1 MITVSAWVVFQLA
14 NFSQYELPL
23 KNDIMPFKN
32 TVMLICKAK
41 GKDQVRLC
49 KNVSD
54 SQAVFAQLGLSNEAD
69 LKGLA

>member
-1 MITVSAWVVFQLA
+1 MITWISAWCLSFS

-54 SQAVFAQLGLSNEAD
+54 SQAGICAIGLSNEAD

>member
-1 MITVSAWVVFQLA
+1 MITWISAWCLSFS
-14 NFSQYELPL
+14 NFSQYELQL

-54 SQAVFAQLGLSNEAD
+54 SQAGICTIGLSNEAD